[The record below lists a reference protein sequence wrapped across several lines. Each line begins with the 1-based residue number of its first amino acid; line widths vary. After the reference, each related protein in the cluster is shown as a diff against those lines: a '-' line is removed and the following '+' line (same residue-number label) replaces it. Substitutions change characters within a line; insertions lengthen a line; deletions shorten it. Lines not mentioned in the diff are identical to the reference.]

1 MNLFSN
7 TNERRIDIQDNA
19 FVSSSEMVLMQTAS
33 TEVMN
38 PRNYLQVET
47 RIIFDSGSQRTYI
60 SQRLASK
67 LQLKGERKEEI
78 KLVTFGSDK
87 PKTVKTS
94 SANLCISN

>member
-94 SANLCISN
+94 SVNLCISN